1 MNIFN
6 ANLEITKATVQGG
19 EIKDLEINRQNV
31 PLASSIKIE
40 TSKAVTIDA
49 STYSSP
55 VEVTPTAGKDAMEKV
70 VVTLT
75 NVSAIPTFYAWGLNS
90 TPAYFS
96 LSATPAAGDI
106 VRTTANDTQTIGQDT
121 AVISSV
127 GTDDDGQYIII
138 SIEGVGDYKYYR
150 KSDYDW
156 SWSE

>member
-6 ANLEITKATVQGG
+6 ANLEVTKATVQDG
-19 EIKDLEINRQNV
+19 EINELEINRQNV
-31 PLASSIKIE
+31 PLASSIE

-75 NVSAIPTFYAWGLNS
+75 NISAPPSFFAWGMGS

-96 LSATPAAGDI
+96 ISETPEAGDI
-106 VRTTANDTQTIGQDT
+106 VHTVANDNQTISNDT

-127 GTDDDGQYIII
+127 GTDDTGPYIAIETELGQ
-138 SIEGVGDYKYYR
+138 EFKYYR
-150 KSDYDW
+150 KSSFDW
-156 SWSE
+156 TWSE